1 MIGTKVKVG
10 YDGAAVSRGVKKTE
24 RELRGLSK
32 SIPRGGGGGGIL
44 GGGGGGGG
52 FGSGGLI
59 GMLVQGVSA
68 LGRGGGW
75 SPTAIKEMI
84 DFVGATNDVATA
96 TRSTAKDIVVLQE
109 ALRLAGAESVNTA
122 RMILNMRDAINQAA
136 SGDETMMQ
144 NFEAIGLSQD
154 AVDRLRTKP
163 AIEQFREIGNA
174 ISATMGQGPGS
185 ASARGMPMVRENI
198 GEIVGDIF
206 GSRMTAK
213 LLPALTD
220 MEGTMAQAESNTAEF
235 NKKLG
240 DSANDLDNLG
250 DALGRREM
258 MQRTNALGFIQNE
271 AFGGVG
277 GFTEKMNK
285 FYDDPTSIFKD
296 ALDSSGIM
304 QGISDSLNV
313 IKDGIESIKSL
324 KTIFQ

>member
-32 SIPRGGGGGGIL
+32 SIPKGGGGGIGAGMGMGVGL
-44 GGGGGGGG
+44 GATGA
-52 FGSGGLI
+52 I
-59 GMLVQGVSA
+59 IQGISA
-68 LGRGGGW
+68 LGRIGGW
-75 SPTAIKEMI
+75 SPTAVKEML
-84 DFVGATNDVATA
+84 DFVGATNDVAAA
-96 TRSTAKDIVVLQE
+96 TRSTAQDIIILQE
-109 ALRLAGAESVNTA
+109 ALRLAGASSVDTSK
-122 RMILNMRDAINQAA
+122 MILQMQEAINSAARGSETAIDAFDAIGISQAEIQYMR
-136 SGDETMMQ
+136 GK
-144 NFEAIGLSQD
+144 
-154 AVDRLRTKP
+154 KP
-163 AIEQFREIGNA
+163 IEQFKIIGKA
-174 ISATMGQGPGS
+174 VSDTMGGPQNPKS
-185 ASARGMPMVRENI
+185 WEARGARGVKYNL
-198 GEIVGDIF
+198 GEIVGNIF
-206 GSRMTAK
+206 GGRMTAK
-213 LLPALTD
+213 LLPAFMD
-220 MEGTMAQAESNTAEF
+220 MENTMAQAENNTAEF